1 MQTEWILNDLSSGH
15 TSIIL
20 FSSFLGGI
28 VSSLLPCSLGML
40 PVLVGYMG
48 GYNQATKR
56 SEIFLQVCLFILGV
70 SIVLTLIGI
79 LTSLLGLAFG
89 GLIGSDWYYAI
100 GFLAVVMGLQL
111 LGVFQL
117 PLPQLFQKL
126 PETQAGR
133 YITPLILG
141 MAFGLASSPCGTPFL
156 SVILGLM
163 SQEHNWIL
171 GGSSLF
177 CYALG
182 QGMLLLL
189 VGIGVGVLKH
199 LATLR
204 KIGFV
209 MNIISGWAF
218 ILTGI
223 YLVILGS
230 GRLGDLLLL
239 LPMNK

>member
-1 MQTEWILNDLSSGH
+1 MQTEWILHDLSSGH
-15 TSIIL
+15 TVVML
-20 FSSFLGGI
+20 FSAFLGGI

-56 SEIFLQVCLFILGV
+56 SELFLQVCFFVLGV
-70 SIVLTLIGI
+70 SLVLTVIGI
-79 LTSLLGLAFG
+79 LTSVLGLAFG
-89 GLIGSDWYYAI
+89 GLIGSGWYYAI
-100 GFLAVVMGLQL
+100 GILAIVMGLQL
-111 LGVFQL
+111 LGVFHV
-117 PLPQLFQKL
+117 PLPQLVQKL
-126 PETQAGR
+126 PDTQAGR
-133 YITPLILG
+133 YLTPLILG

-163 SQEHNWIL
+163 SQEHNWVL

-189 VGIGVGVLKH
+189 VGLGVGVLKH
-199 LATLR
+199 MATLR

-209 MNIISGWAF
+209 MNQISGWAF
-218 ILTGI
+218 ILTGL
-223 YLVILGS
+223 YLLILGS
-230 GRLGDLLLL
+230 GHLGDLLLL
-239 LPMNK
+239 LPMNN

>member
-1 MQTEWILNDLSSGH
+1 MQTDWILNDLGSGH
-15 TSIIL
+15 AALIL
-20 FSSFLGGI
+20 FSAFIGGT

-48 GYNQATKR
+48 GYNHATKR
-56 SEIFLQVCLFILGV
+56 SEFLIEICLFVLGV
-70 SIVLTLIGI
+70 SLVLTSIGI
-79 LTSLLGLAFG
+79 LTSVLGLAFG
-89 GLIGSDWYYAI
+89 GLIGSGWYYAI
-100 GFLAVVMGLQL
+100 GILAIVMGLQL
-111 LGVFQL
+111 LGILNL
-117 PLPQLFQKL
+117 PLPQLIQKL
-126 PETQAGR
+126 PDTQAGR
-133 YITPLILG
+133 YLTPLILG
-141 MAFGLASSPCGTPFL
+141 MAFGIASSPCGTPFL

-189 VGIGVGVLKH
+189 VGMGVGVLKN

-209 MNIISGWAF
+209 MNLISGLAF
-218 ILTGI
+218 ILTGL
-223 YLVILGS
+223 YLLILGS
-230 GRLGDLLLL
+230 GHLGDILLF
-239 LPMNK
+239 LPGNN